1 MKRLLI
7 ASVLFLTVSF
17 VFSQKATLKEYTKN
31 DGVTAVTIPKNML
44 ALFPKNMLAL
54 FPKNSNITYGG
65 INVAEFV
72 DKLSDVNVFAS
83 RKDDVASK
91 LIKDATEYMKIGGYD
106 NLVSMKTEKEETINF
121 YIKPTDDY
129 ISELVLIVQ
138 RQSKES
144 AVMQLMGKFT
154 MEDIQEMI
162 ASAGK

>member
-7 ASVLFLTVSF
+7 ASVLLLTVSF

-31 DGVTAVTIPKNML
+31 DGVTAVTI
-44 ALFPKNMLAL
+44 PKNMLAL

-121 YIKPTDDY
+121 YIKTTDEY

-144 AVMQLMGKFT
+144 AVMQLTGKFT

>member
-7 ASVLFLTVSF
+7 ASILLLTVSF

-31 DGVTAVTIPKNML
+31 DGVTAVSIPKNML
-44 ALFPKNMLAL
+44 LL

-121 YIKPTDDY
+121 YIKTTDEY

>member
-7 ASVLFLTVSF
+7 ASILLLTVSF

-31 DGVTAVTIPKNML
+31 DGVTAVTI
-44 ALFPKNMLAL
+44 PKNMLAL

-121 YIKPTDDY
+121 YIKTTDDY

-144 AVMQLMGKFT
+144 AVMQLTGKFT

>member
-7 ASVLFLTVSF
+7 ASILLLTVSF

-31 DGVTAVTIPKNML
+31 DGVTAVTI
-44 ALFPKNMLAL
+44 PKNMLAL

-83 RKDDVASK
+83 RKDDVAGK

-121 YIKPTDDY
+121 YIKTTDDY

>member
-7 ASVLFLTVSF
+7 ASILLLTVSF

-31 DGVTAVTIPKNML
+31 DGVTAVTI
-44 ALFPKNMLAL
+44 PKNMLAL

-121 YIKPTDDY
+121 YIKTTDEY

>member
-7 ASVLFLTVSF
+7 ASILLLAVSF

-31 DGVTAVTIPKNML
+31 DGVTAVTI
-44 ALFPKNMLAL
+44 PKNMLAL

-121 YIKPTDDY
+121 YIKTTDDY

>member
-7 ASVLFLTVSF
+7 ASILLLTVSF

-44 ALFPKNMLAL
+44 LL

-121 YIKPTDDY
+121 YIKTTDDY

>member
-1 MKRLLI
+1 
-7 ASVLFLTVSF
+7 
-17 VFSQKATLKEYTKN
+17 
-31 DGVTAVTIPKNML
+31 
-44 ALFPKNMLAL
+44 
-54 FPKNSNITYGG
+54 
-65 INVAEFV
+65 
-72 DKLSDVNVFAS
+72 
-83 RKDDVASK
+83 
-91 LIKDATEYMKIGGYD
+91 MKIGGYD

-121 YIKPTDDY
+121 YIKTTDEY

>member
-7 ASVLFLTVSF
+7 ASILLLTVSF

-44 ALFPKNMLAL
+44 SL

-121 YIKPTDDY
+121 YIKTTDEY

>member
-7 ASVLFLTVSF
+7 ASVLLLTVSF

-31 DGVTAVTIPKNML
+31 DGVTAVTI
-44 ALFPKNMLAL
+44 PKNMLAL

-121 YIKPTDDY
+121 YIKTTDDY

-144 AVMQLMGKFT
+144 AVMQLTGKFT

>member
-31 DGVTAVTIPKNML
+31 DGVTAVTI
-44 ALFPKNMLAL
+44 PKNMLAL

-121 YIKPTDDY
+121 YIKTTDDY

>member
-7 ASVLFLTVSF
+7 ASILLLTVSF

-44 ALFPKNMLAL
+44 SL

-121 YIKPTDDY
+121 YIKTTDDY

-144 AVMQLMGKFT
+144 AVMQLMGKFA

>member
-7 ASVLFLTVSF
+7 ASILLLTVSF

-44 ALFPKNMLAL
+44 LL

-121 YIKPTDDY
+121 YIKTTDEY

>member
-7 ASVLFLTVSF
+7 ASILLLTVSF

-31 DGVTAVTIPKNML
+31 DGVTAVTI
-44 ALFPKNMLAL
+44 PKNMLAL

-121 YIKPTDDY
+121 YIKTTDDY

-138 RQSKES
+138 RDRKS
-144 AVMQLMGKFT
+144 VV
-154 MEDIQEMI
+154 
-162 ASAGK
+162 

>member
-44 ALFPKNMLAL
+44 SL

-121 YIKPTDDY
+121 YIKTTDDY

>member
-31 DGVTAVTIPKNML
+31 DGVTAVTI
-44 ALFPKNMLAL
+44 PKNMLAL

-121 YIKPTDDY
+121 YIKTTDDY

-144 AVMQLMGKFT
+144 AVMQLTGKFT

>member
-44 ALFPKNMLAL
+44 ALFPKN
-54 FPKNSNITYGG
+54 SNITYGG
-65 INVAEFV
+65 INVADFV

-121 YIKPTDDY
+121 YIKTTDEY

>member
-7 ASVLFLTVSF
+7 ASILLLTVSF

-31 DGVTAVTIPKNML
+31 DGVTAVTI
-44 ALFPKNMLAL
+44 PKNMLAL

-121 YIKPTDDY
+121 YIKTTDDY

-144 AVMQLMGKFT
+144 AVMQLMGKFS

>member
-7 ASVLFLTVSF
+7 ASILLLTVSF

-44 ALFPKNMLAL
+44 SL

-121 YIKPTDDY
+121 YIKTTDDY

>member
-7 ASVLFLTVSF
+7 ASILLLTVSF

-31 DGVTAVTIPKNML
+31 DGVTAVTI
-44 ALFPKNMLAL
+44 PKNMLAL

-121 YIKPTDDY
+121 YIKTTDDY

-162 ASAGK
+162 ASARK

>member
-7 ASVLFLTVSF
+7 ASILLLTVSF

-44 ALFPKNMLAL
+44 LL

-83 RKDDVASK
+83 RKDDVA
-91 LIKDATEYMKIGGYD
+91 T
-106 NLVSMKTEKEETINF
+106 
-121 YIKPTDDY
+121 
-129 ISELVLIVQ
+129 
-138 RQSKES
+138 
-144 AVMQLMGKFT
+144 
-154 MEDIQEMI
+154 
-162 ASAGK
+162 

>member
-7 ASVLFLTVSF
+7 ASILLLTVSF

-31 DGVTAVTIPKNML
+31 DGVTAVTI
-44 ALFPKNMLAL
+44 PKNMLAL

-121 YIKPTDDY
+121 YIKTTDDY

>member
-7 ASVLFLTVSF
+7 ASILLLTVSF

-44 ALFPKNMLAL
+44 ALFPK
-54 FPKNSNITYGG
+54 KSNITYGG

-72 DKLSDVNVFAS
+72 DKLSDVNLFAS

-91 LIKDATEYMKIGGYD
+91 LIEDATEYMKIGGYD
-106 NLVSMKTEKEETINF
+106 NIVSMKTRKNETINF
-121 YIKPTDDY
+121 YIKTTAEY

-138 RQSKES
+138 GETKES

-162 ASAGK
+162 ASASK

>member
-7 ASVLFLTVSF
+7 ASILLLTVSF

-44 ALFPKNMLAL
+44 SL

-65 INVAEFV
+65 INVADFV

-121 YIKPTDDY
+121 YIKTTDEY

>member
-44 ALFPKNMLAL
+44 SL

-121 YIKPTDDY
+121 YIKTTDEY

>member
-7 ASVLFLTVSF
+7 ASILLLTVSF

-31 DGVTAVTIPKNML
+31 DGVTAVSIPKNML
-44 ALFPKNMLAL
+44 LL

-121 YIKPTDDY
+121 YIKTTDDY

>member
-7 ASVLFLTVSF
+7 ASILFLTVSF

-31 DGVTAVTIPKNML
+31 DGVTAVTI
-44 ALFPKNMLAL
+44 PKNMLAL

-121 YIKPTDDY
+121 YIKTTDDY

>member
-7 ASVLFLTVSF
+7 ASILLLAVSF

-31 DGVTAVTIPKNML
+31 DGVTAVTI
-44 ALFPKNMLAL
+44 PKNMLAL

-121 YIKPTDDY
+121 YIKTTDEY